1 MLIKP
6 SRGEIMKKILCIG
19 ICAILALSG
28 ISFAC
33 FATLQAKGASTEP
46 PVYLAL
52 GDSISYGYTVDAGQ
66 RTDTCFVRMLAENK
80 GLNAINESISGN
92 EAPDVIEQ
100 LNSGELDETIKKASI
115 VTLTIGGND
124 MMEVLYQKTAD
135 AYNSTWSASITA
147 DDVSSMLMNNPDWKL
162 MLALGIA
169 LNGIDTSTEFTTALS
184 DFIDNVNTITSYI
197 KGKNSSVKIYLAT
210 QYDPYQHF
218 SGTYASY
225 TQNIGKCLAKMRQAE
240 IDNQTTG
247 QYESVDV
254 YTAFQGNSATYC
266 YASEDPL
273 VFDFHPN
280 EAGHA
285 AIAQCFIDAVTVD

>member
-1 MLIKP
+1 
-6 SRGEIMKKILCIG
+6 MKKILSIC

-33 FATLQAKGASTEP
+33 FATLQAKGASSEP

-115 VTLTIGGND
+115 ITITIGGND

-135 AYNSTWSASITA
+135 AYNSTWKTSITA
-147 DDVSSMLMNNPDWKL
+147 DDVSSMLMNDPSDWKL
-162 MLALGIA
+162 KVALAKA

-184 DFIDNVNTITSYI
+184 TFIDNVNTITSYI
-197 KGKNSSVKIYLAT
+197 KDKNATVKIYLAT
-210 QYDPYQHF
+210 QYDPYEHF
-218 SGTYASY
+218 SGTYASF
-225 TQNIGKCLAKMRQAE
+225 TQNIGKCLAKMQAAE

-247 QYESVDV
+247 QYTSVDV
-254 YTAFQGNSATYC
+254 YTAFKGKSATYC
-266 YASEDPL
+266 YASEDPT

-285 AIAQCFIDAVTVD
+285 AIAQCFIDTVTVD